1 MAAMDQPD
9 LELVDAVLSMAIAAG
24 AGDEEALEVFRRSFE
39 PADLATTAADV
50 IWRMATAL
58 GQMVDPPRSPPQ
70 MLHVFAQALRDSSD
84 ESGGG

>member
-24 AGDEEALEVFRRSFE
+24 AGDEEALEVFLRSFE
-39 PADLATTAADV
+39 PADLARTAADV

-70 MLHVFAQALRDSSD
+70 MLHVFAQALRESSD
-84 ESGGG
+84 GSGGG